1 MRIESQRDQWP
12 HRRGHVPLNRREAAV
27 ARTALELSDEEARLL
42 LDFIRQS
49 GGKMK
54 AKFGPA
60 EKVDA
65 IPTDDFLKAFG
76 GPQASGKWYHAS
88 PHDLPEGTQLTP
100 GGGGATSQDFYDM
113 GYGDDTGTLQDMG
126 AGRAGHVWLSPTEDD
141 VHFWSAALNAPHI
154 YEVEPDDEPQP
165 WNGTA
170 VDGWV
175 TPGARIVRKVSST
188 L

>member
-49 GGKMK
+49 G
-54 AKFGPA
+54 
-60 EKVDA
+60 
-65 IPTDDFLKAFG
+65 AFG

-113 GYGDDTGTLQDMG
+113 GFGEDTGTLQDMG
-126 AGRAGHVWLSPTEDD
+126 AGRKGHVWLSPTEDD

-154 YEVEPDDEPQP
+154 YEVSPEGTPQP

-175 TPGARIVRKVSST
+175 TPSARIIRKLSSP
-188 L
+188 